1 MLLPLQNFSFL
12 IKDLNHHYSGF
23 KNAVVKVRGL
33 EKLFVSKTNIEIFDF
48 LGLLSSRIKGGK
60 SSSESAGME
69 LADSVEDDRRDVEES
84 LSDLE

>member
-1 MLLPLQNFSFL
+1 MGLSGSFGFSVVFSR
-12 IKDLNHHYSGF
+12 DLELSTS
-23 KNAVVKVRGL
+23 L
-33 EKLFVSKTNIEIFDF
+33 EVLFDF

-84 LSDLE
+84 LPDLE

>member
-48 LGLLSSRIKGGK
+48 LELLLPVPFDFFRYRNVIY
-60 SSSESAGME
+60 
-69 LADSVEDDRRDVEES
+69 LV
-84 LSDLE
+84 